1 VATQLI
7 NYAVPL
13 FTGLFLAIVLS
24 AEIGRRIGK
33 WRRQG
38 LAEPWPGTAAVDAAI
53 FALFGLLLAF
63 AFSSAAARF
72 DHRRD
77 MIVAEANDISTAYLR
92 IDLAPAVA
100 QPALRDAFRRYVDS
114 RVNAYRRGID
124 FEDFKAGLEASEE
137 IQQEIWSLA
146 VAAGRMPEAHPS
158 LNMLLLPALNQMID
172 ITTTRAMATVSHPP
186 AIIYVL
192 LFALA
197 LICALIAGHGMA
209 AARSRSSFHMVG
221 FAAILTIT
229 LYVIVDLE
237 FPRLG
242 FIQVGEFDRL
252 LLRSVD

>member
-13 FTGLFLAIVLS
+13 FTGWFLAIVLS

-38 LAEPWPGTAAVDAAI
+38 LAEPLPGTAAVDAAI

-77 MIVAEANDISTAYLR
+77 MIVAEANDIGTAYLR
-92 IDLAPAVA
+92 IDLAPEAA
-100 QPALRDAFRRYVDS
+100 QPGLRDAFRRYVDS

-137 IQQEIWSLA
+137 IQKEIWSLA
-146 VAAGRMPEAHPS
+146 VAAGRMPEAHPG

-197 LICALIAGHGMA
+197 LICSVIAGHGMA
-209 AARSRSSFHMVG
+209 AARSRNWFHMIG

-242 FIQVGEFDRL
+242 FIQVGDFDRL
-252 LLRSVD
+252 LLHSVD